1 MFSAVNHEF
10 AKAHFEDPRRIDLKA
25 RSGQL
30 AKSPIMLVDFKLLHL
45 LGKERDGP
53 RVEEE
58 RALRRPCLNRF
69 VFIEVFHIVQ
79 HVPPAH
85 FGSPN
90 TDSGALGGNSFM
102 LQATSSWCESWLV

>member
-30 AKSPIMLVDFKLLHL
+30 AKSPIMLVDFKLLYL
-45 LGKERDGP
+45 LGKERDSP

-69 VFIEVFHIVQ
+69 VSIKVFHILQ
-79 HVPPAH
+79 HVPLAH
-85 FGSPN
+85 FGSPDI
-90 TDSGALGGNSFM
+90 DSGALGG
-102 LQATSSWCESWLV
+102 

>member
-1 MFSAVNHEF
+1 
-10 AKAHFEDPRRIDLKA
+10 
-25 RSGQL
+25 
-30 AKSPIMLVDFKLLHL
+30 MLVDFKLLHL
-45 LGKERDGP
+45 LLVGKERDGP

-79 HVPPAH
+79 HVPPDH

>member
-10 AKAHFEDPRRIDLKA
+10 AKAHFEDPHRIDRKA

-30 AKSPIMLVDFKLLHL
+30 AKSPIMLVDFKLLYL
-45 LGKERDGP
+45 LGKERDSP

-69 VFIEVFHIVQ
+69 VFIKVFHILH
-79 HVPPAH
+79 HVPLAH
-85 FGSPN
+85 FGSPDI
-90 TDSGALGGNSFM
+90 DSGALGG
-102 LQATSSWCESWLV
+102 